1 MAKTR
6 IGSKGHWGSSY
17 VEEIDGAVTLTAGD
31 SGKVFTVATDALV
44 ITLPACEAGL
54 KFTFVNTGA
63 DANNII
69 TLSPAAT
76 DGIWG
81 TITLAGSV
89 VDLGGVANKDLIN
102 TKTSAIKGDSVTLV
116 SDGTDWYVTAST
128 GIWAAEAQINKIMS
142 LLSFLVVSP
151 KRGVDSNL
159 KIKGD

>member
-1 MAKTR
+1 MAKL
-6 IGSKGHWGSSY
+6 GAKAGWNGNY
-17 VEEIDGAVTLTAGD
+17 VQSITASTTLVAGD

-63 DANNII
+63 DGNNII
-69 TLSPAAT
+69 TLSPQST

-102 TKTSAIKGDSVTLV
+102 TKGTAIKGDSVTLV

-128 GIWAAEAQINKIMS
+128 GIWAAEA
-142 LLSFLVVSP
+142 
-151 KRGVDSNL
+151 
-159 KIKGD
+159 

>member
-1 MAKTR
+1 MAKLGAKAGWNENYVQSITA
-6 IGSKGHWGSSY
+6 SK
-17 VEEIDGAVTLTAGD
+17 TLTAGD

-63 DANNII
+63 DGNNII

-128 GIWAAEAQINKIMS
+128 GIWAAEA
-142 LLSFLVVSP
+142 
-151 KRGVDSNL
+151 
-159 KIKGD
+159 

>member
-1 MAKTR
+1 MSKLCAKAGWNENYVQSITA
-6 IGSKGHWGSSY
+6 SK
-17 VEEIDGAVTLTAGD
+17 TLTAGD

-128 GIWAAEAQINKIMS
+128 GIWAAEA
-142 LLSFLVVSP
+142 
-151 KRGVDSNL
+151 
-159 KIKGD
+159 

>member
-1 MAKTR
+1 MAKL
-6 IGSKGHWGSSY
+6 GAKAGWNENY
-17 VEEIDGAVTLTAGD
+17 VQSITASTTLVAGD

-63 DANNII
+63 DGNNII
-69 TLSPAAT
+69 TLSPQST

-102 TKTSAIKGDSVTLV
+102 TKGTAIKGDSVTLV
-116 SDGTDWYVTAST
+116 SDGTDWFVTAST
-128 GIWAAEAQINKIMS
+128 GIWAAES
-142 LLSFLVVSP
+142 
-151 KRGVDSNL
+151 
-159 KIKGD
+159 

>member
-1 MAKTR
+1 MAKLGAKAGWNENYVQSITA
-6 IGSKGHWGSSY
+6 SS
-17 VEEIDGAVTLTAGD
+17 TLGAGD

-63 DANNII
+63 DGNNII
-69 TLSPAAT
+69 TLSPQAT
-76 DGIWG
+76 DSIWG

-102 TKTSAIKGDSVTLV
+102 TKGTAIKGDSVTLV

-128 GIWAAEAQINKIMS
+128 GIWAAEA
-142 LLSFLVVSP
+142 
-151 KRGVDSNL
+151 
-159 KIKGD
+159 

>member
-1 MAKTR
+1 MAKL
-6 IGSKGHWGSSY
+6 GAKAGWNDNY
-17 VEEIDGAVTLTAGD
+17 VQSITASATLYASD

-69 TLSPAAT
+69 TLSPQAT
-76 DGIWG
+76 DSIWG

-102 TKTSAIKGDSVTLV
+102 TKTSTIKGDSVTLC
-116 SDGTDWYVTAST
+116 SDGTDWYVIAST
-128 GIWAAEAQINKIMS
+128 GIWAAEA
-142 LLSFLVVSP
+142 
-151 KRGVDSNL
+151 
-159 KIKGD
+159 

>member
-1 MAKTR
+1 MAKLGAR
-6 IGSKGHWGSSY
+6 AGWNENYAH
-17 VEEIDGAVTLTAGD
+17 EITASTTLYAGD
-31 SGKVFTVATDALV
+31 SGKVFMVATDALV

-76 DGIWG
+76 DSIWG
-81 TITLAGSV
+81 TITLASTV

-102 TKTSAIKGDSVTLV
+102 TKSSSIKGDSVTLV

-128 GIWAAEAQINKIMS
+128 GIWAAEA
-142 LLSFLVVSP
+142 
-151 KRGVDSNL
+151 
-159 KIKGD
+159 

>member
-1 MAKTR
+1 MAKL
-6 IGSKGHWGSSY
+6 GAKAGWNENY
-17 VEEIDGAVTLTAGD
+17 VQSVTASTTLNAGD
-31 SGKVFTVATDALV
+31 SGKVFTVATDTLV

-63 DANNII
+63 DGNNII
-69 TLSPAAT
+69 TLSPQET

-102 TKTSAIKGDSVTLV
+102 TKGTAIKGDSVTLV

-128 GIWAAEAQINKIMS
+128 GIWAAEA
-142 LLSFLVVSP
+142 
-151 KRGVDSNL
+151 
-159 KIKGD
+159 

>member
-1 MAKTR
+1 MAKL
-6 IGSKGHWGSSY
+6 GAKAGWNENY
-17 VEEIDGAVTLTAGD
+17 VQSITASTTLSAGD

-54 KFTFVNTGA
+54 KLTFVNTGA
-63 DANNII
+63 DGNNII
-69 TLSPAAT
+69 TLSPQAT

-102 TKTSAIKGDSVTLV
+102 TKASAIKGDSVTLV

-128 GIWAAEAQINKIMS
+128 GIWAAES
-142 LLSFLVVSP
+142 
-151 KRGVDSNL
+151 
-159 KIKGD
+159 